1 MSHYIPV
8 SSVQIFPI
16 MILLT
21 VWQENMFS
29 CSFVVSQSYA
39 NLEFSED
46 GRKVPRNWDFSPF
59 IKEQWMGKKEI
70 PNSKYDLY
78 DRFEF
83 PTLESLHALLA
94 CICTLAVVDDPF
106 NGKLS

>member
-1 MSHYIPV
+1 
-8 SSVQIFPI
+8 
-16 MILLT
+16 
-21 VWQENMFS
+21 
-29 CSFVVSQSYA
+29 
-39 NLEFSED
+39 
-46 GRKVPRNWDFSPF
+46 
-59 IKEQWMGKKEI
+59 MGKKEI

-106 NGKLS
+106 NDKLS